1 MLSSSKGISGEKE
14 VSEREKQKGKR
25 DKDIVSIVFQLW
37 RIKQLTHIYY
47 WSLMEKKTKT
57 KNQKNPVTIS
67 NFSLYK

>member
-47 WSLMEKKTKT
+47 
-57 KNQKNPVTIS
+57 
-67 NFSLYK
+67 